1 MGVTTNEFPLLN
13 AAGLYVSDTLGNG
26 MFNQSS
32 SFAFSS
38 AQAHSTVLKRSP

>member
-26 MFNQSS
+26 MFNQSPS
-32 SFAFSS
+32 LAFPP
-38 AQAHSTVLKRSP
+38 A